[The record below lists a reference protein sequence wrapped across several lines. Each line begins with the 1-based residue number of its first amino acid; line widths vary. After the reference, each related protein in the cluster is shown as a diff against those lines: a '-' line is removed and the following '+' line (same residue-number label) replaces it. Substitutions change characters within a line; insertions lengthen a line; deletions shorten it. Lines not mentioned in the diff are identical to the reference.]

1 MSDLHGAYIE
11 ELEEGMQEAF
21 TKTVTEADI
30 GLYAGISGDTNP
42 VHLDEEFAAG
52 TMFKGRIAHG
62 LLTAGLISAVIGT
75 KLPGPGCIYLSQSL
89 KFLKPVRAGD
99 TVRAEV
105 TVSAVDIDRKQCVL
119 ECICL
124 VAGQP
129 VLEGEARVLV
139 KARLT
144 EV

>member
-11 ELEEGMQEAF
+11 DLEEGMQGVF

-42 VHLDEEFAAG
+42 LHLDEEFAAG

-89 KFLKPVRAGD
+89 KFLMPVRAGD

-105 TVSAVDIDRKQCVL
+105 TVSAVDIKRKQCVL
-119 ECICL
+119 DCVCL
-124 VAGQP
+124 VGGKP

-139 KARLT
+139 EARQIET
-144 EV
+144 